1 MAARPRKHNLDIP
14 NLYFKLDKRTNKI
27 YWQYRN
33 PVTNKFLGF
42 GTDAD
47 AAKTAATEL
56 NRIFAAQEASQS
68 YALIDMAVKNSKAND
83 EAVGVRVKAWVEH
96 YCVAQD
102 KRMARGELAK
112 ATVRNRKACA
122 NVLAGRIP
130 NTLLEKV
137 GVREM
142 AGILN
147 EYIDQEKLRMAQ
159 LLRSVWVD
167 LFKEAQYA
175 GEVPPGFN
183 PALATKKPV
192 AEVKRQRLEIEEWWR
207 VFHAAE
213 SGPPLAQ
220 NAMLLAI
227 VTGQRLG
234 DIIKMEFKD
243 VWDGHLHIE
252 QEKTGMRLAL
262 PLTLR
267 CDALDMTVE
276 EVITRCRDHAVSRYM
291 IHHAKNHVG
300 VRAGSKVGKGTLS
313 KEFAE
318 ARDLAGLK
326 IEKGKTPPSFHEQ
339 RSLSERLYRKQGIN
353 TQILLGH
360 TSQEMTDTYNN
371 DRRNS
376 WVILAV

>member
-1 MAARPRKHNLDIP
+1 MAARPRKHNIDIP
-14 NLYFKLDKRTNKI
+14 NLYLKLDKRTNKI

-33 PVTNKFLGF
+33 PVTNKFEGF

-56 NRIFAAQEASQS
+56 NRIFAEQAASQS
-68 YALIDMAVKNSKAND
+68 YALIDLALK
-83 EAVGVRVKAWVEH
+83 EAKVAEQSAGMRVGAWVKH
-96 YCVAQD
+96 YCAVQD

-122 NVLAGRIP
+122 NVLGARIP
-130 NTLLEKV
+130 NMLLEKI

-142 AGILN
+142 AGILD
-147 EYIDQEKLRMAQ
+147 EYVDREKMRMAQ
-159 LLRSVWVD
+159 LMRSVWVD

-183 PALATKKPV
+183 PALATKKPP
-192 AEVKRQRLEIEEWWR
+192 AEVKRQRLEIDEWWR

-234 DIIKMEFKD
+234 DIIKMKFND

-252 QEKTGMRLAL
+252 QEKTGMMLAL

-267 CDALDMTVE
+267 CDALNLSLDD
-276 EVITRCRDHAVSRYM
+276 VITRCRDRAVSQYM
-291 IHHAKNHVG
+291 IHHSKNHVG
-300 VRAGSKVGKGTLS
+300 VKAGGKVGKGTLS
-313 KEFAE
+313 REFAE
-318 ARDLAGLK
+318 ARDVAGLK

-360 TSQEMTDTYNN
+360 ASQEMTDKYNDN
-371 DRRNS
+371 RRS
-376 WVILAV
+376 TWTVLAV